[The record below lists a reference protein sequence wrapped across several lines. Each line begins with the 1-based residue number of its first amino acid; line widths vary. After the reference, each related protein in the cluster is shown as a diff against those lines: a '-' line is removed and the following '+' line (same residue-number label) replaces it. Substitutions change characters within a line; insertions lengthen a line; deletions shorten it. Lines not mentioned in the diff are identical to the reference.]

1 MLDKIDFIVDIVIK
15 ILQAIIKLLPLSPF
29 IKMAESI
36 EDFDFLGFLNYF
48 IPFDVCLT
56 MLGVWL
62 ASVAIYY
69 IVKNLDK
76 ILEFVKNIF

>member
-15 ILQAIIKLLPLSPF
+15 ILQAIIMLLPLSPF
-29 IKMAESI
+29 QKMTDAIES
-36 EDFDFLGFLNYF
+36 FDFLGFLNYF

-56 MLGVWL
+56 MLEVWL
-62 ASVAIYY
+62 AAVAIYY

-76 ILEFVKNIF
+76 ILEFVKKIF